1 MCDTFV
7 AVGPTTDDRSVIF
20 GKNSDR
26 EPNEAQILE
35 FHPPAEYSKGEKV
48 QCTYIA
54 ITQATKTHGVILSRP
69 FWMWGAEMGANDCGV
84 VIGNE
89 AVWTK
94 MPIDKEGGLTGMDL
108 LRLALERG
116 NTAEEALEVMIGL
129 LSDHGQGGIC
139 GFEDKK
145 MAYHNSYIIA
155 DPQDAW
161 VFETAGYLW
170 AARRVSGYY
179 SISNALTIGEEID
192 RQHPELIGYAKKKGW
207 LKKGQDFNFANV
219 YSDWFF
225 TTFSASARRQGRS
238 SCLLEERKSKF
249 NISTAIGILRDHETV
264 SGNYSPDSHLLGNRI
279 CAHAGNSI
287 SRNASQTVGS
297 MAAHLKKDEQVYW
310 VTGTAAPCTGIFKPV
325 WMYGQVVPGIGA
337 APGGKYDT
345 ESLWWQHERLHRSVL
360 MDYNHRLAAYRK
372 ERDELEKSFMNR
384 ADKAIGAERYACTDL
399 SFRQS
404 REATDRWLEIVRN
417 LPGSRRPGYIY
428 RRFWK
433 QQNVKAGIAIF

>member
-7 AVGPTTDDRSVIF
+7 AVGPATEDGSVIF

-26 EPNEAQILE
+26 EPNEAQVLE
-35 FHPPAEYSKGEKV
+35 YHPPQQFSGGGKV
-48 QCTYIA
+48 QCTYIT
-54 ITQATKTHGVILSRP
+54 IPQISRTHSVILSRP
-69 FWMWGAEMGANDCGV
+69 FWMWGAEIGANDRGV

-94 MPIDKEGGLTGMDL
+94 MPLDKKGGLTGMDL

-116 NTAEEALEVMIGL
+116 GTAEDALEVMVRL

-155 DPQDAW
+155 DPKEAW
-161 VFETAGYLW
+161 VFETAGPLW
-170 AARRVSGYY
+170 AAKRIRSYH
-179 SISNALTIGEEID
+179 SISNGLTIGEEID
-192 RQHPELIGYAKKKGW
+192 RQHSDLIGHARKKGW
-207 LKKGQDFNFANV
+207 LRAGQDFHFANA
-219 YSDWFF
+219 YSDWFY

-238 SCLLEERKSKF
+238 SCLLEERVGNFS
-249 NISTAIGILRDHETV
+249 IGTAINILRDHESQ
-264 SGNYSPDSHLLGNRI
+264 SGNYSPVGHLLGNRI

-287 SRNASQTVGS
+287 SRSASQTVGS
-297 MAAHLKKDEQVYW
+297 MVAHLNPEQQVYW

-325 WMYGQVVPGIGA
+325 WMSGQVLPGGGA

-345 ESLWWQHERLHRSVL
+345 KSLWWQHERLHRSVL
-360 MDYNHRLAAYRK
+360 LDYNNRLAAYRK
-372 ERDELEKSFMNR
+372 ERDELEREFFDQAK
-384 ADKAIGAERYACTDL
+384 KAVGNEQYGCTDL
-399 SFRQS
+399 SFRLS
-404 REATDRWLEIVRN
+404 REATDRWMEMVQN
-417 LPGSRRPGYIY
+417 LPGRRRPGYIY

-433 QQNVKAGIAIF
+433 RQNDKAGINET